1 MDSSE
6 LAAAAVTS
14 LVTALAGASAAAVVN
29 GGGTALT
36 ALVRGGLARSPR
48 GQTALTALEA
58 DPGDTGART
67 EAETVLVG
75 EIDTDPDLRT
85 QLSAQVDFSSRSY
98 RDAVVIT
105 GSRVSRSHISLGP
118 LTVNNTAGGRV
129 LAGVVV
135 VLAVAVLVLALYGV
149 RQLVVGDDTSAGSR
163 PSQQEPGNTNG
174 DGGGGGAV
182 LTDAQISLAMPQPSD
197 LPRNWTYFSDSGIQA
212 GPDGCRA
219 NGNEYEVDGGIVG
232 KDYKTA
238 RFILY
243 ACPSQSAA
251 RAAPPHI
258 AEWSGFDG
266 EGTTPKKLGLP
277 KLGDESTA
285 LAYDGS
291 SKRTIVITIREENTV
306 MQLQYKLLSNS
317 KADEDEALARARMA
331 HDRLKSVQAGT
342 LRPY

>member
-135 VLAVAVLVLALYGV
+135 VLAAAVLVLALYGG
-149 RQLVVGDDTSAGSR
+149 RQLVVGDDTSAGSG
-163 PSQQEPGNTNG
+163 PSSQEPGHTNG
-174 DGGGGGAV
+174 NGGGAV

-197 LPRNWTYFSDSGIQA
+197 MPRNWAYFADSGIQA
-212 GPDGCRA
+212 QPDGCRA

-232 KDYKTA
+232 KDYKIA

-243 ACPSQSAA
+243 ACPSEAAA
-251 RAAPPHI
+251 RAAPPHM

-266 EGTTPKKLGLP
+266 EGTTPTKLGLP

-285 LAYDGS
+285 LAYAGS

-306 MQLQYKLLSNS
+306 MQLQYKFLSNS
-317 KADEDEALARARMA
+317 KADEDEALARALMA

-342 LRPY
+342 LRP

>member
-14 LVTALAGASAAAVVN
+14 LVTALASASAAAVVN

-36 ALVRGGLARSPR
+36 ALVRGVLARSPR
-48 GQTALTALEA
+48 GQAALTALEA

-85 QLSAQVDFSSRSY
+85 QLNAQVDSSSRSY

-135 VLAVAVLVLALYGV
+135 VLAIAVLVLALYGV
-149 RQLVVGDDTSAGSR
+149 RQLVVGDDTSAGSE
-163 PSQQEPGNTNG
+163 SSSHEAGHANG
-174 DGGGGGAV
+174 DGGGAV

-197 LPRNWTYFSDSGIQA
+197 LPRNWAYFSDSGIQA
-212 GPDGCRA
+212 QPDGCRA
-219 NGNEYEVDGGIVG
+219 NGNEYEVDGGSD
-232 KDYKTA
+232 DYKIA

-243 ACPSQSAA
+243 ACPSEDAA
-251 RAAPPHI
+251 RAAPPHM

-266 EGTTPKKLGLP
+266 EGTTPEKLGLP

-285 LAYDGS
+285 LAYAGS
-291 SKRTIVITIREENTV
+291 SKRTIVITIREKNTV

-317 KADEDEALARARMA
+317 KADEDEAFSRALMA

-342 LRPY
+342 LRP